1 MGYRFRHSICNEVYQ
16 GWDFDKAAKHIR
28 ETGYDGIEIAPFTL
42 AEDPATIPPDARAEY
57 RRIIAEE
64 GLVFAGLQWL
74 MVSPRACTS
83 PRPTRISAP
92 FLDPHRPPGR
102 LCADLG
108 PNGIMVFGSP
118 CSAAHRRFHRE
129 EATRRFTD
137 GLASVAP
144 HASSAVSASS
154 SSLPFS
160 PDRCRAV
167 SRRSGIHRPANRQPG
182 HPDDVRFS

>member
-1 MGYRFRHSICNEVYQ
+1 MVPIPSLHRNEVYQ

-28 ETGYDGIEIAPFTL
+28 ETGFDGIEKRSVHPGRGSRHY
-42 AEDPATIPPDARAEY
+42 PADARAEY

-92 FLDPHRPPGR
+92 SWTHIVHLVD

-137 GLASVAP
+137 GLASVPLMPAARCP
-144 HASSAVSASS
+144 HPRRACPRTRADVVLSLDEAASIV
-154 SSLPFS
+154 P
-160 PDRCRAV
+160 P
-167 SRRSGIHRPANRQPG
+167 NRQPG